1 MVRMLFCN
9 IDLIAG
15 GAWSWREKQRNLS
28 PEVQN
33 FIWLLDQERKL
44 WLSRTST
51 ADFVPSLL
59 PLSPSH
65 SSETWL
71 WDAKNPSKAQL
82 QASAP
87 EKTQQQT
94 KVRRTKPELSLSSG
108 KQSNLKKWSCA
119 MWMTQ
124 LSGALSIAVFHC
136 LELGDGKGWPQEH
149 LQSCVCL
156 SSYTELSW
164 GGKHLLCE
172 MHLLFSVLLLLIFL
186 QLLWVFYSIAVS
198 FQKIVVSTHCL
209 CLYSLPPVWGGG
221 KESSLFGV

>member
-9 IDLIAG
+9 IHLIAG

-82 QASAP
+82 QLQLQKKHSSKPRWEEPSPSWAWAQASRAISRSGAVQCGWPSSQGLCPLLFFIVWSLGMGKAGHRSTCNLVFASAAI
-87 EKTQQQT
+87 Q
-94 KVRRTKPELSLSSG
+94 
-108 KQSNLKKWSCA
+108 N
-119 MWMTQ
+119 
-124 LSGALSIAVFHC
+124 
-136 LELGDGKGWPQEH
+136 
-149 LQSCVCL
+149 
-156 SSYTELSW
+156 
-164 GGKHLLCE
+164 
-172 MHLLFSVLLLLIFL
+172 
-186 QLLWVFYSIAVS
+186 
-198 FQKIVVSTHCL
+198 
-209 CLYSLPPVWGGG
+209 
-221 KESSLFGV
+221 